1 MAAHNMK
8 RKELCGGGTHL
19 EEKEGHI
26 IIEGRTRVAAALGIV
41 ELKEEQGDG
50 GDAGYRRPHL
60 KFQGPLRLG
69 REGMW
74 PGLPQQQIC
83 PPPPYR
89 GPKHV

>member
-1 MAAHNMK
+1 MAVHNTK

-50 GDAGYRRPHL
+50 GDAWYR
-60 KFQGPLRLG
+60 
-69 REGMW
+69 
-74 PGLPQQQIC
+74 
-83 PPPPYR
+83 
-89 GPKHV
+89 